1 MIWIDKYKPLN
12 IKDYE
17 HCESIKNLL
26 INIIKKQ
33 YVPNLL
39 LYGPSGSGKSSAA
52 NIISRNVTDFNSI
65 LYINASDEKGIKTI
79 RERIKTFINIKSS
92 NIKIIILD
100 EADEL
105 SDESQL
111 ALRKIIEIKTV
122 NIRFIIICNYI
133 NNIINTLRSRFLN
146 IKLNRLKFQDIN
158 KVCDKIIIKEQI
170 KINDETKKYLY
181 NKCNLDI
188 RKILIILQKLYENN
202 NKIEIIDINDYM
214 KIIEDK
220 KILMISNY
228 KDGNRIV
235 NKLISNGY
243 NAYDIFKL
251 VVEYIKQIIEKE
263 YNILYSDI
271 LLQMV
276 KLDNKISK
284 SSNNY
289 IYMIKIIDI
298 IIKINSKI

>member
-263 YNILYSDI
+263 YDILYSDI